1 MKVEIIANGTI
12 KLVLIP
18 EVGNEF
24 EELALS
30 MLAKAEVEVSYIN
43 QTTQILDKQIDKHL
57 VIKPKS
63 RKDS

>member
-30 MLAKAEVEVSYIN
+30 MLAKAEVEVSYVN

-63 RKDS
+63 RKE

>member
-63 RKDS
+63 RKE

>member
-24 EELALS
+24 EELALA
-30 MLAKAEVEVSYIN
+30 MLSKGEVEVSYVN

-63 RKDS
+63 RKD

>member
-63 RKDS
+63 RKD

>member
-30 MLAKAEVEVSYIN
+30 MLAKGEVEVSYVN

-63 RKDS
+63 RKE

>member
-30 MLAKAEVEVSYIN
+30 MLAKGEVEVSYVN

-57 VIKPKS
+57 VIRPKS
-63 RKDS
+63 RKE